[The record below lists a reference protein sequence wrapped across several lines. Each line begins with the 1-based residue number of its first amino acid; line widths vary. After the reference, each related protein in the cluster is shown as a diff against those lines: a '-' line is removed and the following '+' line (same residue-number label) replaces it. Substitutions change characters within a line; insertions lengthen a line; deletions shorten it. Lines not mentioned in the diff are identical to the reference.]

1 VTACT
6 QVAWV
11 RGLSWQPYRSYLCS
25 LSADVLYVCMHAG
38 GQKARVALARAAY
51 SGASV
56 HLMDDP
62 LSAVDPRVGQ
72 VLFDKCIGPTGLLK
86 GVHSH
91 ISRCATVARH

>member
-1 VTACT
+1 MTHT
-6 QVAWV
+6 GTGVAA
-11 RGLSWQPYRSYLCS
+11 LSH
-25 LSADVLYVCMHAG
+25 VG

-56 HLMDDP
+56 HLLDDP

-86 GVHSH
+86 GE
-91 ISRCATVARH
+91 

>member
-1 VTACT
+1 MWVTNLCT
-6 QVAWV
+6 
-11 RGLSWQPYRSYLCS
+11 RHMCLCA
-25 LSADVLYVCMHAG
+25 LVAG

-56 HLMDDP
+56 QLLDDP

-86 GVHSH
+86 GRFEVLGNLKRYAALRV
-91 ISRCATVARH
+91 IQLAMLAL